1 MCGKGRCE
9 TLSDSEKWLEAAS
22 SGLGAPVPA
31 QVADKLREKSF
42 RNGIIEVKCIQIRP
56 LICPDAER

>member
-31 QVADKLREKSF
+31 QVADKLRGKSF
-42 RNGIIEVKCIQIRP
+42 RNGIIEVK
-56 LICPDAER
+56 